1 MIQETEQLA
10 PQPKKCILTRVCRG
24 FAMIRC
30 WLSFQKLEL
39 LTDAAQKNAF
49 HGTMNRLHF
58 TGFLLVTVLLLT
70 FTISCGELPSASKG
84 VLAGEHP
91 VLSILRDQESAWNEG
106 DIERFME
113 HYWKSDNLTFSSTG
127 TTTRGWE
134 ETLANYRRRYPTV
147 EKMGKTR
154 FYDLE
159 VYPLC
164 DEAALVLGRWFLNR
178 QPDPLKGNF
187 SVVFQK
193 IDGRWVII
201 HDHTSRVAE
210 DDAQTSEESEN

>member
-24 FAMIRC
+24 FVMIRY
-30 WLSFQKLEL
+30 WPSFQKLEL

-70 FTISCGELPSASKG
+70 FTISCGEPPSASKG

-106 DIERFME
+106 DIERFMG
-113 HYWKSDNLTFSSTG
+113 HYWKSDSLTFSSTG
-127 TTTRGWE
+127 ITTRGWE

-187 SVVFQK
+187 SVIFQK

>member
-1 MIQETEQLA
+1 
-10 PQPKKCILTRVCRG
+10 
-24 FAMIRC
+24 
-30 WLSFQKLEL
+30 
-39 LTDAAQKNAF
+39 
-49 HGTMNRLHF
+49 
-58 TGFLLVTVLLLT
+58 
-70 FTISCGELPSASKG
+70 
-84 VLAGEHP
+84 
-91 VLSILRDQESAWNEG
+91 
-106 DIERFME
+106 
-113 HYWKSDNLTFSSTG
+113 
-127 TTTRGWE
+127 
-134 ETLANYRRRYPTV
+134 
-147 EKMGKTR
+147 MGKTR

-201 HDHTSRVAE
+201 HDHTSRVVE